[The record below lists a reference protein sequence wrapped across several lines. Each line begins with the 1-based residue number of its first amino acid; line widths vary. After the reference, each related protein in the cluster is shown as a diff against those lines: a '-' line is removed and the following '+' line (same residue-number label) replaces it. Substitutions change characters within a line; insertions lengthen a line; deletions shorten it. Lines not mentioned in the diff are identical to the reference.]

1 MLRKKCILILL
12 TALFATQTSAEIR
25 TRPVRAAT
33 QAEVDAGI
41 VNDKYVS
48 PLTLANSAFAG
59 WLLTGN
65 SVTNPTA
72 NFIGTTDNQPMVVRT
87 NNELTAVF
95 VNNSGDFTPSI
106 IVGNNANLN
115 TYITNPASK
124 SYIDGSSSGY
134 VTLNQNNQV
143 WTVRT
148 GSGALGF
155 RLNRA
160 GGTFDAPTYISNGM
174 QLGELSWFA
183 YDGDLVDATRVARWN
198 VVASASHTLGS
209 LPVSA
214 YLEIARSGAVVS
226 QVMRFSGDN
235 AGVGFNN
242 TPVTTWEVGKHTNAS
257 ALPATSGT
265 TQSTGHIQRM
275 SSNGNDTTID
285 FGTDTAQGWI
295 QSVDKSNLATNRAL
309 LLNPNRGNVGISTTQ
324 ALSSLDADGSLGL
337 AIRVTAI
344 PATLGTSDSTV
355 VLTATVTQP
364 LPAPILRRVYHIKN
378 GGAGTVTVTGH
389 IDNTAANTI
398 TIPTGGSRTFHSDG
412 TTWWMI

>member
-1 MLRKKCILILL
+1 MAHNENHIQQAPVIPLDDWKLL
-12 TALFATQTSAEIR
+12 GN
-25 TRPVRAAT
+25 AAT
-33 QAEVDAGI
+33 NAS
-41 VNDKYVS
+41 VNF
-48 PLTLANSAFAG
+48 L
-59 WLLTGN
+59 
-65 SVTNPTA
+65 
-72 NFIGTTDNQPMVVRT
+72 GTTDNQPMVVRT

-115 TYITNPASK
+115 TYLTNPASK

-242 TPVTTWEVGKHTNAS
+242 TPVTT
-257 ALPATSGT
+257 
-265 TQSTGHIQRM
+265 
-275 SSNGNDTTID
+275 
-285 FGTDTAQGWI
+285 
-295 QSVDKSNLATNRAL
+295 
-309 LLNPNRGNVGISTTQ
+309 
-324 ALSSLDADGSLGL
+324 
-337 AIRVTAI
+337 
-344 PATLGTSDSTV
+344 
-355 VLTATVTQP
+355 
-364 LPAPILRRVYHIKN
+364 
-378 GGAGTVTVTGH
+378 
-389 IDNTAANTI
+389 
-398 TIPTGGSRTFHSDG
+398 
-412 TTWWMI
+412 